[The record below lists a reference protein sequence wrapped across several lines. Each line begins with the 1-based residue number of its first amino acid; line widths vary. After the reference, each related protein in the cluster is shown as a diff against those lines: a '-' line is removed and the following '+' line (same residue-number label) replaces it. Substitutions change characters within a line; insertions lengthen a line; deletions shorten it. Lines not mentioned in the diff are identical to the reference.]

1 MIKYILY
8 GLIAVVVIIQF
19 FGIDKSAPDTN
30 EAIDF
35 VALNHPPVE
44 VEEILRSACYDCHS
58 HKTVYPWYSNIQP
71 VGWWLADHVD
81 HGRGHLNFSEWGTYE
96 EKKQKHKVTE
106 CMEEVEEGEMP
117 LNSYTWVHGE
127 ARLSAE
133 QRETLIAWFRTLPHE
148 EEH

>member
-106 CMEEVEEGEMP
+106 CMEEVEEG
-117 LNSYTWVHGE
+117 
-127 ARLSAE
+127 
-133 QRETLIAWFRTLPHE
+133 
-148 EEH
+148 